1 MFQTTKQFWWC
12 EQFGHLHTKKS
23 SKTPFCLD
31 LDWPW
36 NALDGGPPGV
46 SGHPVAG
53 HTPPKTAKS
62 FQPPCQRSSLISCWL
77 MACSTL
83 WQLNIAIENDWQ
95 WPFIVAFPIRNSDCP
110 NHLGKLRFFT
120 YLNLKAIKGD
130 DFNLTM
136 ILVRENSEVVVI
148 FPEPWANM
156 VVPVAMLLCFNKIG
170 RTNCS
175 KVMKWV

>member
-77 MACSTL
+77 MVCSTL

-95 WPFIVAFPIRNSDCP
+95 WPFIVVFPIRNSDCP

-130 DFNLTM
+130 DFLQINHHFQGSG
-136 ILVRENSEVVVI
+136 EQ
-148 FPEPWANM
+148 W
-156 VVPVAMLLCFNKIG
+156 G
-170 RTNCS
+170 RFFYYPDIIHLIINHEIPGYPIKS
-175 KVMKWV
+175 H